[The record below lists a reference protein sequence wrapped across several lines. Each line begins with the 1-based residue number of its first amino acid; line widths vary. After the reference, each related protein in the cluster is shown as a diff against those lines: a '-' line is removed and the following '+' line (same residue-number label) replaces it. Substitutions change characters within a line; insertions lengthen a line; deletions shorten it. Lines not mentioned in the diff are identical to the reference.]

1 MDFVKQWA
9 LTLIATAAFSTLVVF
24 LTPSGNAEKTIRAV
38 VGIFVI
44 VSVCSPLADAV
55 FESENLF
62 SFSFEQA
69 DTEFGESVADSY
81 SELLE
86 ESLHSQIDSA
96 AQEFGVT
103 LTSIEAEISA
113 GESGCIIIHNITVN
127 ASGNGGSEAEGFT
140 EYLEKLLGL
149 PVEISFAAE
158 G

>member
-24 LTPSGNAEKTIRAV
+24 LTPSGNAEKTIKAV

-55 FESENLF
+55 FEPENLF

-69 DTEFGESVADSY
+69 DAEFGESVADSY

-86 ESLHSQIDSA
+86 ESLHSQIDSV

-103 LTSIEAEISA
+103 LNSVEAEISA
-113 GESGCIIIHNITVN
+113 DESGCIIIHNITVN
-127 ASGNGGSEAEGFT
+127 AGGNDGSGAERFK

-149 PVEISFAAE
+149 PVEVSLAAE